1 MLPLSPYTS
10 CYRSQSL
17 YGAGFF
23 FLSSVFASLRL
34 AAAARFSLL
43 QAIERLAE
51 LFQVRVV
58 LLVRGIA
65 AQTKLKARILVL
77 FGSLIHATP
86 GDGCNSAS
94 EKMSESGSGSMAK
107 MDTVSELLAAFLPS
121 VVATETEEN
130 A

>member
-1 MLPLSPYTS
+1 ML
-10 CYRSQSL
+10 
-17 YGAGFF
+17 
-23 FLSSVFASLRL
+23 
-34 AAAARFSLL
+34 FSLL
-43 QAIERLAE
+43 QAIERLVE
-51 LFQVRVV
+51 LFQVLVV

-86 GDGCNSAS
+86 RDGCNSAS
-94 EKMSESGSGSMAK
+94 EKTGESGSGSMAK